1 MNHKWEPLTE
11 ASLREKLGNAGD
23 VLVRVFSETDS
34 TNRQAKQLALEGF
47 DGFAV
52 LAAERQTAGRG
63 RLGRSFYSPEGS
75 GAYFS
80 FLYSTVHPL
89 ENAVTVTGAASVAVM
104 RAIRRLTGRQAAI
117 KWVNDLYLDGK
128 KVCGILT
135 EAVADPTDS
144 TRHHIVV
151 GIGVNWHPAAFPTE
165 LSAIAG
171 SVGAVD
177 ISRASLIAA
186 VWRELEPYIRDPGD
200 RGWLGDYR
208 ICSAVIG
215 KEILWIENGTSFTGM
230 ALGID
235 DDGGLI
241 VERSTGERETLRT
254 GEISVRLREG

>member
-1 MNHKWEPLTE
+1 MNHQWEPLTE
-11 ASLREKLGNAGD
+11 AALREQLGDARD
-23 VLVRVFSETDS
+23 VLLRVFSETDS
-34 TNRQAKQLALEGF
+34 TNRRAKQMALEGF

-63 RLGRSFYSPEGS
+63 RLERSFYSPEGS

-80 FLYSTVHPL
+80 FLYSTAHPL

-104 RAIRRLTGRQAAI
+104 RAIRQLTGKQATI
-117 KWVNDLYLDGK
+117 KWVNDLYMDGK

-135 EAVADPTDS
+135 EAVTDPTDP

-165 LSAIAG
+165 LSSIAG

-177 ISRASLIAA
+177 ISRASLIGA
-186 VWRELEPYIRDPGD
+186 VLRELEPYIRDPED
-200 RGWLGDYR
+200 RGWLADYR
-208 ICSAVIG
+208 ACSAVIG
-215 KEILWIENGTSFTGM
+215 KEIRWIKNGTSSTGM

-235 DDGGLI
+235 DDGGL
-241 VERSTGERETLRT
+241 VVKRSTGECETLRT
-254 GEISVRLREG
+254 GEISVRLRKV